1 MTTTLSHQ
9 PCNSQR
15 VDVNLYVTTGN
26 PFVLN
31 DLEKEQMLKDR
42 RTVYDTLVSQGNDAD
57 VDDVDDDNA
66 DVVDDDNVDVVD
78 DDDVDVVD
86 DDDNDNVDVVDD
98 DDNNYDDDDNEA

>member
-42 RTVYDTLVSQGNDAD
+42 RTVYDTLVSQGNDDDAD
-57 VDDVDDDNA
+57 ADDVDDDNA

-78 DDDVDVVD
+78 DDD
-86 DDDNDNVDVVDD
+86 DDNDNVDVVDD
-98 DDNNYDDDDNEA
+98 DDHNYDDDDNEA

>member
-9 PCNSQR
+9 PYNSQR

-42 RTVYDTLVSQGNDAD
+42 RTVYDTLVSQG
-57 VDDVDDDNA
+57 DD
-66 DVVDDDNVDVVD
+66 DDDNV
-78 DDDVDVVD
+78 

-98 DDNNYDDDDNEA
+98 DDDNYDDDDDDDEA

>member
-42 RTVYDTLVSQGNDAD
+42 RTVYDTLVSQGNDDDGDDA
-57 VDDVDDDNA
+57 DVDDDNA

-78 DDDVDVVD
+78 DDDVD

-98 DDNNYDDDDNEA
+98 DDNNYGDDDNEA

>member
-9 PCNSQR
+9 PYNSQR

-42 RTVYDTLVSQGNDAD
+42 RTVYDTLVSQG
-57 VDDVDDDNA
+57 
-66 DVVDDDNVDVVD
+66 
-78 DDDVDVVD
+78 
-86 DDDNDNVDVVDD
+86 DDDNDKMMMMMMMR
-98 DDNNYDDDDNEA
+98 